1 MRTIALQNPKNLVF
15 GNDSMSNFIKDYLHI
30 GYKKLFV
37 VAAPQIL
44 PLIEILLN
52 KLKDSDVEVYIYDA
66 IESEPTISMFE
77 DVLIVARNF
86 GTDSVVGIGG
96 GSVLDMA
103 KLIAAQVKNSQSIK
117 EIFGIGN
124 LKNRATYLSCLPTT
138 SGTGSEVSPNAILLD
153 ESDNL
158 KKGIV
163 SPHLVPDSSYI
174 DPMLTVS
181 VPPKVTAAT
190 GLDAL
195 THCIEAYTSKYAH
208 PIIDIFA
215 IKGIELIASN
225 LESAYMDGNNL
236 EAREALSL
244 GSLYGGFCLGPVNTA
259 AVHALS
265 YPLGGEF
272 HVAHGLSNAVLLPY
286 VMKFDIEAAP
296 EKYAD
301 VAIALG
307 AKRGKTAF
315 ETAMNGVDRIFKLFE
330 KLDVPLKLSALGIPK
345 SAIERMAEGAVKV
358 TRLLVNNPRE
368 LTLTDARNI
377 YLDAY

>member
-15 GNDSMSNFIKDYLHI
+15 GNGSMSNFIEDYLHI
-30 GYKKLFV
+30 AYKKLFV
-37 VAAPQIL
+37 VTASQIL
-44 PLIEILLN
+44 PLIEISLN
-52 KLKDSDVEVYIYDA
+52 KFKDSDVEVYIYDA
-66 IESEPTISMFE
+66 IESEPTISMLE

-158 KKGIV
+158 KKGVV

-195 THCIEAYTSKYAH
+195 THCIEAYTNKYAH
-208 PIIDIFA
+208 PVIDIFA
-215 IKGIELIASN
+215 IKGVELIASN
-225 LESAYMDGNNL
+225 LESAYTDGNNL